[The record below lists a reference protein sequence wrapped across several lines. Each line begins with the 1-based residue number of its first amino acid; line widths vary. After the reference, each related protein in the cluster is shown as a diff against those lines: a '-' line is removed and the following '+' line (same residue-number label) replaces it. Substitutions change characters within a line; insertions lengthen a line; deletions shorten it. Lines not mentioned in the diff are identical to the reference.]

1 MRQNPGNAKNTEYQT
16 IKPKIE
22 PRIGDTTIPRR
33 IEASNIPRTLLCA
46 PPLNK
51 SPVKAIAIGAVP
63 EAPIPWIA
71 LPIKTRIYAF
81 KKNAAANPAR
91 RPPSPYNNK
100 EGIIITFLKYRTK
113 RKTTKGI
120 RINADTEKKR

>member
-22 PRIGDTTIPRR
+22 PRIGDTTFPSPF
-33 IEASNIPRTLLCA
+33 EASNIPRTLLCS

-71 LPIKTRIYAF
+71 LPIKTHIYAF
-81 KKNAAANPAR
+81 EKNAAADHAR
-91 RPPSPYNNK
+91 RPPSPNSKK
-100 EGIIITFLKYRTK
+100 EVIIIKFIVA
-113 RKTTKGI
+113 G
-120 RINADTEKKR
+120 